1 MEISEKLAR
10 DFWNEDRKNGSV
22 IKNQY
27 DEIKEIL
34 NKYDKTWIEKQ
45 LRKIKNHAIHNTEF
59 YKNFKVDDEFPVVN
73 KSIIID
79 NYNSMLATSGF
90 DYPTHVSSTS
100 GSTGIPFKVIQDMRK
115 RKRTIA
121 DLKVMG
127 ELADYKTH
135 EKMVFFRALHGKL
148 RSPEQENKENI
159 YYIDCADLS
168 SNGLNRMYCEITKR
182 KPLCL
187 LSYASTLVELAKYI
201 VSEKLEKLNLKSVIT
216 IGEGISEENR
226 QLLSDVFNCKVYRRY
241 SDMELG
247 ILAQDNGNGGDYI
260 LNYGSYY
267 FECLKI
273 DSDNPADNGE
283 IGRIVVTD
291 LFNLAQPMIRYDT
304 GDLGIMQT
312 LKSGEKILKEIY
324 GRMRD
329 AVYSVNGTIISPA
342 KISVSMWGVSGIKQ
356 WQFIQ
361 KSKFEYTLKLNADIN
376 NDYSEIINTLKLLL
390 GESAE
395 INIDFVDDIPVL
407 SSNKRR
413 SIICEWKQ

>member
-1 MEISEKLAR
+1 
-10 DFWNEDRKNGSV
+10 
-22 IKNQY
+22 
-27 DEIKEIL
+27 
-34 NKYDKTWIEKQ
+34 
-45 LRKIKNHAIHNTEF
+45 
-59 YKNFKVDDEFPVVN
+59 
-73 KSIIID
+73 
-79 NYNSMLATSGF
+79 
-90 DYPTHVSSTS
+90 
-100 GSTGIPFKVIQDMRK
+100 
-115 RKRTIA
+115 
-121 DLKVMG
+121 
-127 ELADYKTH
+127 
-135 EKMVFFRALHGKL
+135 
-148 RSPEQENKENI
+148 
-159 YYIDCADLS
+159 
-168 SNGLNRMYCEITKR
+168 
-182 KPLCL
+182 
-187 LSYASTLVELAKYI
+187 
-201 VSEKLEKLNLKSVIT
+201 
-216 IGEGISEENR
+216 
-226 QLLSDVFNCKVYRRY
+226 
-241 SDMELG
+241 MELG